1 MLYMWLKI
9 ALKRIENALNFLSR
23 LLHCKGPLL
32 YVYVVSLKRHL
43 KISDVPN
50 SGKGLVRLKYRTE
63 EWDCDFT
70 DYLKKLDAKKPVIM
84 CGDLN
89 VAHTPVGKCVITKG
103 DLICK

>member
-1 MLYMWLKI
+1 MLYMWIKI
-9 ALKRIENALNFLSR
+9 ALKRIEHAYQDFYIVKA
-23 LLHCKGPLL
+23 HFYMYML
-32 YVYVVSLKRHL
+32 YL

-84 CGDLN
+84 CG
-89 VAHTPVGKCVITKG
+89 TSM
-103 DLICK
+103 

>member
-1 MLYMWLKI
+1 M
-9 ALKRIENALNFLSR
+9 
-23 LLHCKGPLL
+23 
-32 YVYVVSLKRHL
+32 
-43 KISDVPN
+43 
-50 SGKGLVRLKYRTE
+50 VRLKYRTE